1 MTSYEKA
8 GVSVERGN
16 QVEEKI
22 GSIVKK
28 TFNKRVLAGVG
39 AFSAVLDASFL
50 KKFKNPVLMVTID
63 GVGTKAKLA
72 AMAGKWRGIGED
84 VVNHCS
90 NDLLCSGA
98 KPFFFVD
105 YLASSKLDVKVVSE
119 ILEGM
124 SAACRKLGCPLVGG
138 ETAEMPGVYLENE
151 TDVVGCMV
159 GVAEKK
165 HLFKTS
171 LVRKGD
177 VLIGLASSGLHTNG
191 YSLARQVL
199 LEKHSLDERLAG
211 SGKTL
216 GFVLL
221 APHRSYSNSVFSL
234 MKRVPVKGIAHIT
247 GGGLIENVPR
257 MLPENRSFVLHEN
270 SWGIPEIFRLI
281 QAEGGIS
288 DYEMFRS
295 FNMGIGLVLVVSKKD
310 AQKTLSALS
319 KLGENAFVAGEVV

>member
-1 MTSYEKA
+1 MTSYESS

-16 QVEEKI
+16 EAEEKI
-22 GSIVKK
+22 GSIVER
-28 TFNKRVLAGVG
+28 TFNKKVLAGVG

-63 GVGTKAKLA
+63 GVGTKTKVA

-105 YLASSKLDVKVVSE
+105 YLASSKLDLAIVSQ

-124 SAACRKLGCPLVGG
+124 AKACKELDCPLVGG

-159 GVAEKK
+159 GFAEKK
-165 HLFKTS
+165 RIFNPANVK
-171 LVRKGD
+171 KGD
-177 VLIGLASSGLHTNG
+177 VLVGLASRGLHTNG
-191 YSLARQVL
+191 YSLARKVL
-199 LEKHSLDERLAG
+199 LEKHSLNDRLSGLDAG
-211 SGKTL
+211 IGE
-216 GFVLL
+216 VLL
-221 APHRSYSNSVFSL
+221 VPHKSYSKNVFSL
-234 MKRVPVKGIAHIT
+234 MKKIKVKAVAHIT

-257 MLPENRSFVLHEN
+257 ALPEKRSFVLHEN
-270 SWGIPEIFRLI
+270 SWEVPEIFKLI
-281 QAEGGIS
+281 QREGGIS
-288 DYEMFRS
+288 DYEMLRT
-295 FNMGIGLVLVVSKKD
+295 FNMGVGLVLIVSKKD
-310 AQKTLSALS
+310 AKKTLSLLS
-319 KLGENAFVAGEVV
+319 KLKEKAFMMGEVV